1 MLQKLFR
8 DYLKQGDLSPQ
19 LELQAVSE
27 KFTMNMLDQ
36 TIMIESGR
44 LYCTDIKL
52 FTRSVVHD

>member
-27 KFTMNMLDQ
+27 KFTINMLDQ

-44 LYCTDIKL
+44 LYRTDRNI

>member
-19 LELQAVSE
+19 LELQTVSE
-27 KFTMNMLDQ
+27 KFTINMLDQ

-44 LYCTDIKL
+44 LYRTDRKI

>member
-27 KFTMNMLDQ
+27 KFTINMLDQ

-44 LYCTDIKL
+44 LYRTDRKI

>member
-44 LYCTDIKL
+44 LNCTDRKI